1 MSTSPSST
9 LATPSIPT
17 LATGEGVVSKKLSGA
32 YPVHTETR
40 DIACTLSGALH
51 RQAGPHNDPVSV
63 GDRVAYQETSP
74 GLGHIQAVLPR
85 RNKLARRAARPMPG
99 SHAFEQVIAANLDLV
114 VPVFA
119 AAQPDPKW
127 ALLDRYLVSAES
139 AEIPALVVIT
149 KLDLV
154 TAGSDAPDFPG
165 DLAASGAAHGERASH
180 LETPDWLCE
189 AVETYRQA
197 GYPVLLTSAATGA
210 GLDEL
215 RAALR
220 GRKTALLGKSGV
232 GKTSLLNALQPG
244 LGLRVNAVSQATGKG
259 KHTTTHLELFDLP
272 GGGAILDTPGIR
284 EFGLWEVDGSDLAL
298 FFPEMRPFVGH
309 CRFGL
314 DCAHDEEP
322 GCAVR
327 KAVRD
332 GQVSPLRYRSYL
344 RLREDA

>member
-17 LATGEGVVSKKLSGA
+17 LATGEGVVYKKLSGA
-32 YPVHTETR
+32 YTVHTETR

-51 RQAGPHNDPVSV
+51 RQAGPHSDPVSV
-63 GDRVAYQETSP
+63 GDRVTYQETSP

-119 AAQPDPKW
+119 AAQPEPKW

-154 TAGSDAPDFPG
+154 VSTS
-165 DLAASGAAHGERASH
+165 
-180 LETPDWLCE
+180 DWLCE

-197 GYPVLLTSAATGA
+197 GYPVLLTSAASGA

-298 FFPEMRPFVGH
+298 FFPEMRPFVGQ

-322 GCAVR
+322 DCAVR
-327 KAVRD
+327 KAVMD